1 MARYFRRESNRWR
14 RRGRHRLGDAP
25 RIEDFD
31 VVGQVGDRWIAESR
45 READAAFQ
53 LSGPAFANRK
63 VFQLRDA
70 DSGRIGGSAGVLRA
84 PYAYAAA
91 RGALRGE
98 EWTFLHII
106 S

>member
-1 MARYFRRESNRWR
+1 MARYFRCESDRRR
-14 RRGRHRLGDAP
+14 RRGWHGLADALC
-25 RIEDFD
+25 IQGFD
-31 VVGQVGDRWIAESR
+31 VVGQVGDRRVAESR

-53 LSGPAFANRK
+53 LSGPAFANWI

-70 DSGRIGGSAGVLRA
+70 DSARSGGSAGVLRA